1 MERLRAA
8 KEQAKEATQG
18 RCGDALAAA
27 SAVSGGRLGGASLG
41 GRLRPKAEETR
52 LDRLCRGCPALSYR
66 QRLAGVACCM
76 LAGTLLSLLSL
87 LSFTQLMLGNPLP
100 FALKYSLCPVLYPKG
115 RASRGA
121 YPLRAIAHDVPSFHP
136 AQVQPGQPALPRLHR
151 LPRRADPPG

>member
-1 MERLRAA
+1 MRQGVERLRAA
-8 KEQAKEATQG
+8 KEHAKEATQG

-76 LAGTLLSLLSL
+76 LAGTLLSLASL
-87 LSFTQLMLGNPLP
+87 LSFTQVRLGLGLGLG
-100 FALKYSLCPVLYPKG
+100 FGLG
-115 RASRGA
+115 
-121 YPLRAIAHDVPSFHP
+121 
-136 AQVQPGQPALPRLHR
+136 
-151 LPRRADPPG
+151 